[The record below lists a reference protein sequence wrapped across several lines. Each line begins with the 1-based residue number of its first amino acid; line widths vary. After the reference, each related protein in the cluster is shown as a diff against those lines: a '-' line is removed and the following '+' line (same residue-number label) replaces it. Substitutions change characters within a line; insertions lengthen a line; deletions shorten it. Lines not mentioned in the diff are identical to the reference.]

1 MHNGR
6 YWYEFSY
13 IGEEE
18 TLDDD
23 QNEDYEVR
31 TVCVNNEQKKV
42 CGNDVTWVKKINFN
56 NPKAFEDS
64 NVIEEL
70 REHYAVKRKR
80 DYDYA
85 TVHNYVCKYST
96 GVNICRAK
104 KKFE

>member
-1 MHNGR
+1 MEDIDI
-6 YWYEFSY
+6 EFSY

-23 QNEDYEVR
+23 DNLNEDYEVR
-31 TVCVNNEQKKV
+31 TVRENNEGKKV
-42 CGNDVTWVKKINFN
+42 RGKDLTWVKKVNFN
-56 NPKAFEDS
+56 NPKAFEES
-64 NVIEEL
+64 NVVEEL

-85 TVHNYVCKYST
+85 TVMCANVFI
-96 GVNICRAK
+96 GVSIYRAK